1 MEWPHER
8 GARWYSQPMFFD
20 CTCGLATAVLSLA
33 TDLLR
38 ALAVH
43 DVHACLLRTTVCG
56 VASLSAFC
64 CRCDVIVIEVE
75 EACYCSVRERLWWRA
90 GASVHDDLDFADDL
104 DLGVMAVVVG
114 VDMRFRA
121 FVVLFRPLFCHCFV
135 FVFVFVLCRVYSN
148 LIII

>member
-1 MEWPHER
+1 
-8 GARWYSQPMFFD
+8 MFFD

-38 ALAVH
+38 ALAAH

-75 EACYCSVRERLWWRA
+75 EVCYCCVCASDGSGERVRVSMTIWILQMIWIW
-90 GASVHDDLDFADDL
+90 G
-104 DLGVMAVVVG
+104 
-114 VDMRFRA
+114 
-121 FVVLFRPLFCHCFV
+121 
-135 FVFVFVLCRVYSN
+135 
-148 LIII
+148 